1 MTVLG
6 LMVLRTLNKK
16 KWEIFSHFF
25 LFSTF
30 ILPQNIT
37 TKWAFFQEWSF
48 LSKSCIKYI
57 EVILW
62 NKI

>member
-1 MTVLG
+1 MSELG
-6 LMVLRTLNKK
+6 LMALKSSNKK

-25 LFSTF
+25 LFF
-30 ILPQNIT
+30 YLYIT
-37 TKWAFFQEWSF
+37 TKWTFFQEWSF
-48 LSKSCIKYI
+48 LSKSCIKYM

>member
-30 ILPQNIT
+30 ILPQNGH
-37 TKWAFFQEWSF
+37 FF
-48 LSKSCIKYI
+48 K
-57 EVILW
+57 
-62 NKI
+62 NKQGTQKDPREYVWGYRLDAPRQD